1 MEYLKIKGESMT
13 ETGRR
18 KRDLVIIGMK
28 PIMNYVVASLTLFNE
43 GAENIK
49 LRARGKHI
57 SKAVDT
63 VDLLQRIFLKD
74 LKVNNVE
81 IDTDVLTRDD
91 GKKANVSVIEILL
104 SNG

>member
-1 MEYLKIKGESMT
+1 MT
-13 ETGRR
+13 ETRRR

-43 GAENIK
+43 GAENIR

-74 LKVNNVE
+74 LKVDNVE

-104 SNG
+104 TNG

>member
-49 LRARGKHI
+49 LRAKGKHI

-63 VDLLQRIFLKD
+63 VDLLQRILLKD